1 MEKEFDLVEARMQ
14 RGSIVLEKRA
24 QEVDRFLKQ
33 MSAAQEKQLAQ
44 QEKNEVA
51 AQRRISELKAE
62 IVTAERNHASTEY
75 IENLKRQQDEAVRS
89 EKAAQESIKKYKAQI
104 AAQKDAAE
112 QAAAKKELNRYKS
125 MRAQEK
131 YEYAKTLQDN
141 IAQKQRALSAEIKD
155 TKSAIAQQEKILQD
169 ASSTTE
175 QKEAARRAKRN
186 LTDSLQKKESEKATL
201 DDQATKAPKASALR
215 SLLPKNIAATI
226 DAGKKSFKES
236 GDSRRQYS
244 VAAKDAKALVVETEA
259 YKKLQETKKRGNK
272 EEIRVA
278 QQRLEDTA
286 EYKALLAA
294 EDELKKQSHK
304 EFMEG
309 LKLTGA
315 EVLSGL
321 GDSAKK
327 VADKVGSSIE
337 DNLGVLYGS
346 QSKMMG
352 RLQGSAIEW
361 NDAVKDV
368 SATIGMSGVVSKK
381 NVIQKMV
388 ELVDSGVAYNLEMR
402 AFLAETAQDIAST
415 FDATNGTLLRMIRLQ
430 QADTTAARLGM
441 EASLTKLFNN
451 FFEDSSYLAGQVS
464 DAISDKILDA
474 SATMSHDNAV
484 EFEYILQKW
493 LGSLYSV
500 GMSQSAVE
508 LIAEG
513 INYLGTGNVGALN
526 SNDTLQTL
534 LAMSAARSGGK
545 SYAELLL
552 GGIDGSE
559 TNKLLKGMITYLAE
573 IASNQTNYVTKAAY
587 ADLFGMSVTDLS
599 VFASLTAEEIT
610 RLYDNTLTYNN
621 MLGETEHQLQQIIT
635 RRSLSQLVDT
645 AIDNAEMGA
654 AATIG
659 SNAFTYGTWKAIN
672 VLQDYVGEIKI
683 PSVLAA
689 GFGLSSDID
698 LLNVAKTGM
707 VGIGM
712 LGSLIEG
719 IGSMMSGGPTILSNW
734 SGSEFTHRGSG
745 LKILDT
751 GALKTSSYS
760 AVIGVGSASGEDVQ
774 QASLT
779 SATDAAYANS
789 NTSAEDVEEGK
800 EIPKKIYELIGG
812 DTQETVVG
820 MLSKIHSLISEI
832 ELTTESSDKYIQI
845 LADPHRVSYTAITGV
860 VSNNSLSTLS
870 NLANDVTTQY
880 YRNGVSAAVKA
891 DDNSTDVI
899 KPGIKF
905 TSASGTSQNI
915 EVDSVES
922 VLETAIAKAVEAAI
936 AAALQNATTKVS
948 IAGIEPG
955 VNLLGGY

>member
-1 MEKEFDLVEARMQ
+1 MDKEFDLVEVKMQ
-14 RGSIVLEKRA
+14 KQRIVL
-24 QEVDRFLKQ
+24 QKQ
-33 MSAAQEKQLAQ
+33 AEEIDKFHKQISAAQAKQLAE
-44 QEKNEVA
+44 QEKAEADAQKRIAQIRADIQRAQLSNE
-51 AQRRISELKAE
+51 SAE
-62 IVTAERNHASTEY
+62 K
-75 IENLKRQQDEAVRS
+75 IESLRKQEAEAVRS
-89 EKAAQESIKKYKAQI
+89 EKNAQAAIKKYKDQI

-112 QAAAKKELNRYKS
+112 QAAAKKELNRYKA

-141 IAQKQRALSAEIKD
+141 IAKKQKALKTEIKD
-155 TKSAIAQQEKILQD
+155 TKAAIAQQDKILSD
-169 ASSTTE
+169 ASAS
-175 QKEAARRAKRN
+175 KEDKENAKRAKRN
-186 LTDSLQKKESEKATL
+186 LEASLEKKENEQAVL
-201 DDQATKAPKASALR
+201 DDQAKHAPKASALR
-215 SLLPKNIAATI
+215 SLLPKNLANTI
-226 DAGKKSFKES
+226 DAGKTSFKES
-236 GDSRRQYS
+236 VDIRRQAKVS
-244 VAAKDAKALVVETEA
+244 VDDAKAAVAETEA
-259 YKKLQETKKRGNK
+259 YKKLQEAKKRGNK
-272 EEIRVA
+272 EEIRLA
-278 QQRLEDTA
+278 ENRLKDTE
-286 EYKALLAA
+286 EYKALIEA
-294 EDELKKQSHK
+294 EGELKEAKT
-304 EFMEG
+304 EEAMDA

-315 EVLSGL
+315 EVLKGL
-321 GDSAKK
+321 SDATKK
-327 VADKVGSSIE
+327 TADKVGSSIE
-337 DNLGVLYGS
+337 GNLEVLYGS
-346 QSKMMG
+346 QSRMMG
-352 RLQGSAIEW
+352 RLQGSALEW
-361 NDAVKDV
+361 GDAVEDV

-484 EFEYILQKW
+484 EFEYVLQKW

-513 INYLGTGNVGALN
+513 INYLGTGNVSALN
-526 SNDTLQTL
+526 GNDTLQTL
-534 LAMSAARSGGK
+534 FAMSAARSGGK
-545 SYAELLL
+545 SYADLLL
-552 GGIDGSE
+552 GGINSEE
-559 TNKLLKGMITYLAE
+559 TNKLLRGMITYLAE

-599 VFASLTAEEIT
+599 VFASLTADEIT

-621 MLGETEHQLQQIIT
+621 MLGETEHQLQQLIT
-635 RRSLSQLVDT
+635 RRSISQLVDT
-645 AIDNAEMGA
+645 ALDNAEMGA

-672 VLQDYVGEIKI
+672 ILQDYVGEINI
-683 PSVLAA
+683 PSVLAS

-712 LGSLIEG
+712 LGSLLEG
-719 IGSMMSGGPTILSNW
+719 VGSMLSGGPTILSNW
-734 SGSEFTHRGSG
+734 SGRDFTHRGSG

-779 SATDAAYANS
+779 SATSAAYENS
-789 NTSAEDVEEGK
+789 NTSEEDMEEGK

-820 MLSKIHSLISEI
+820 MLGKIHRVVEN
-832 ELTTESSDKYIQI
+832 
-845 LADPHRVSYTAITGV
+845 LADPYRVSYTAITGV

-870 NLANDVTTQY
+870 TLANDVTTQY
-880 YRNGVSAAVKA
+880 YRNGVSAAVKT
-891 DDNSTDVI
+891 DDNSTDVA

-922 VLETAIAKAVEAAI
+922 VLQTAITNAVKN
-936 AAALQNATTKVS
+936 ALSDLVLKTAVQSIDTTS
-948 IAGIEPG
+948 LQSLLIG
-955 VNLLGGY
+955 VL